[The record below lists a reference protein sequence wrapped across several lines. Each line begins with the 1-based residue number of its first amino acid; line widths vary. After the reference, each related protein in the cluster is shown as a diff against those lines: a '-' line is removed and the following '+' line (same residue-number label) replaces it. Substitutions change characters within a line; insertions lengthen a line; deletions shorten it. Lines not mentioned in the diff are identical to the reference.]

1 MNSMDTRHFQG
12 KDMAMY
18 DFNADD
24 VFEMAEQLE
33 QNGGKFYRTAMEKV
47 DDEEN
52 RKLLKMLAEMEDTHE
67 KTFAAMRAELTAADK
82 ISTVFDP
89 ADESFLYL
97 RALVDTRVFF
107 EKEIDVHSTREILR
121 SAIQA
126 EKDAIVFFLGM
137 KDAVPTNKGKGQIEA
152 IIKEEMEHIRLL
164 GARLTRLK
172 K

>member
-1 MNSMDTRHFQG
+1 
-12 KDMAMY
+12 MY

-33 QNGGKFYRTAMEKV
+33 RNGGKFYRSAMEKV

-52 RKLLKMLAEMEDTHE
+52 KKLLRMLAEMEAEHE
-67 KTFAAMRAELTAADK
+67 KIFAAMHAELTADEKAT
-82 ISTVFDP
+82 TVFDP
-89 ADESFLYL
+89 QDESFLYL
-97 RALVDTRVFF
+97 RALADTRVFF
-107 EKEIDVHSTREILR
+107 EKEIDVSSTREILK

-137 KDAVPTNKGKGQIEA
+137 KEAVPTDKGKKQLET
-152 IIKEEMEHIRLL
+152 IIKEEMGHIRLL
-164 GARLTRLK
+164 SGHLVNLK